1 MQTIELPALAWSP
14 LTNTLQRARFS
25 PHHNLLSAH
34 PHLLLLFSTIL
45 TGEPVQNL
53 CSPFSCAFSPAAA
66 EEWAGLLFR
75 SHEWCFGKGGT
86 WTLSWGVTA
95 FLLQN
100 TWPQTSKQ
108 GELDFNSLQR
118 GQIPALVRICLW
130 STAGSACTPQHRNR
144 DISNKIL
151 NTVKVDSSA
160 RKALVIQY
168 VNNLFSFLSL
178 L

>member
-14 LTNTLQRARFS
+14 LTNTLQRAQFS

-66 EEWAGLLFR
+66 EEWAGLLLR
-75 SHEWCFGKGGT
+75 SGALGRMALELSVEEWQHF
-86 WTLSWGVTA
+86 SYR
-95 FLLQN
+95 

-118 GQIPALVRICLW
+118 GQIPALVRLCLW

-168 VNNLFSFLSL
+168 VNNLFSSLSL